1 MDLAR
6 TDIFLDGAWVAP
18 SCAQSIAVHNPAT
31 EEVLACVPAGTAADV
46 DRAVT
51 AARAAFP
58 GWAERF
64 TKRSR
69 TSRTPSQDQAV

>member
-1 MDLAR
+1 M
-6 TDIFLDGAWVAP
+6 
-18 SCAQSIAVHNPAT
+18 AVHNPAT
-31 EEVLACVPAGTAADV
+31 EEVLASVPAGTAADV

-51 AARAAFP
+51 AASP

-64 TKRSR
+64 AKRSR